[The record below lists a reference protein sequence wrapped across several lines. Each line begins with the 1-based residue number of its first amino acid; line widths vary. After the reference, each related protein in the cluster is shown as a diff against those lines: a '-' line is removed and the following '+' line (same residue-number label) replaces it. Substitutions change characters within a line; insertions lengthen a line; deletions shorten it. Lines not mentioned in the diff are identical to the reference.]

1 MPKPDIWFMK
11 ALLAKALN
19 SRTPPKRTGVTTWE
33 WDVAGGCESPVVV
46 ERFARPPDRR
56 GSTAW
61 DHGGVWFR
69 GALEPTGLGVPLTM
83 TMWAPCR
90 KCSYCLRRRGAQWR
104 DRARYETDT
113 AQRTWFC
120 TWTLAPERQHFFLNE
135 ARAALSA
142 TGTDF
147 EEVSPAEQ
155 FQRVCW
161 RVGRSFTRG
170 LKRLRKNTPGAKL
183 RYLIVAERHKSGA
196 PHFHGL
202 IHEQHG
208 SPAITHASLK
218 RDLWH
223 YTLTRRGRQETYP
236 EGFVNYKLADPASA
250 AYVTKYLTKS
260 SEARVRA
267 SIRYGAPIF
276 MIEPERVREHS
287 TPCPF

>member
-11 ALLAKALN
+11 SLLTKALQ
-19 SRTPPKRTGVTTWE
+19 SRSTPRRTGVTTWE
-33 WDVAGGCESPVVV
+33 WDVAGGCQSPVCV
-46 ERFARPPDRR
+46 ERFARPPKQRN
-56 GSTAW
+56 STSQNAS
-61 DHGGVWFR
+61 GIWFR
-69 GALEPTGLGVPLTM
+69 GAAEPTGLGVPLTI

-90 KCSYCLRRRGAQWR
+90 KCSYCLKRRGAQWR
-104 DRARYETDT
+104 DRARFETDT

-120 TWTLAPERQHFFLNE
+120 TWTLSPDRQYHFLSE

-147 EEVSPAEQ
+147 EEVSNAEQ

-161 RVGRSFTRG
+161 RIGRRFTLG
-170 LKRLRKNTPGAKL
+170 LKRLRKNTGADM
-183 RYLIVAERHKSGA
+183 RFLIVAERHKSGA

-208 SPAITHASLK
+208 SPAITHAALK

-223 YTLTRRGRQETYP
+223 

-260 SEARVRA
+260 AEARVRA
-267 SIRYGAPIF
+267 SIRYGKPIF
-276 MIEPERVREHS
+276 MIDTPREWREHS

>member
-1 MPKPDIWFMK
+1 MAKPDTWFMK
-11 ALLAKALN
+11 ALLTKALN
-19 SRTPPKRTGVTTWE
+19 SRSVPRRTGVTTWE
-33 WDVAGGCESPVVV
+33 WDVAGGCQSPVAV
-46 ERFARPPDRR
+46 ERYARPPSKRSSTQT
-56 GSTAW
+56 GS
-61 DHGGVWFR
+61 DGSVWFR
-69 GALEPTGLGVPLTM
+69 GADEPTGLGVPLTLL
-83 TMWAPCR
+83 MWAPCR
-90 KCSYCLRRRGAQWR
+90 KCTYCLRRRGAQWR
-104 DRARYETDT
+104 DRARFETEI

-120 TWTLAPERQHFFLNE
+120 TWTLSPERQYHFLSE

-142 TGTDF
+142 QATDF
-147 EEVSPAEQ
+147 EEISPEEQ

-161 RVGRSFTRG
+161 RIGRRFTLG
-170 LKRLRKNTPGAKL
+170 LKRLRKNTGARV

-208 SPAITHASLK
+208 SPAVTHAALK

-223 YTLTRRGRQETYP
+223 YSVGKEVRP

-260 SEARVRA
+260 AEARVRA
-267 SIRYGAPIF
+267 SIRYGKPIF
-276 MIEPERVREHS
+276 MIEPREWVREHS